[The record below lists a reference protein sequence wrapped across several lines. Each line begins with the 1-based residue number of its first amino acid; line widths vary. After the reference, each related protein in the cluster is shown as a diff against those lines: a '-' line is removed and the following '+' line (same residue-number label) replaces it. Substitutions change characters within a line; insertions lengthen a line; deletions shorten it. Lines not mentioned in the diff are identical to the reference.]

1 LKQEPQTVL
10 KQIANHKKKQHTNH
24 LQKVHRQKNSV
35 AEKEKEKEKAR
46 LRRYIKLTCPSGYFR
61 SSYPFPFPTTSQAG
75 VSIEICGPQ
84 ESSLLF
90 VDSKGRSRILVSPP
104 TVPADDEAEATKRS
118 NDSSSLPCTSS
129 EIAATNSGTNTN
141 ADALNISKIIAI
153 CFVPRDKQELQQW

>member
-10 KQIANHKKKQHTNH
+10 KQIANHKKKQHTKH
-24 LQKVHRQKNSV
+24 LQKVHRPKKNGV
-35 AEKEKEKEKAR
+35 AEKEKEKAR
-46 LRRYIKLTCPSGYFR
+46 LRRYIELTCPSGYFR

-90 VDSKGRSRILVSPP
+90 LDSKARSRILVSPP
-104 TVPADDEAEATKRS
+104 TVPGDDEAEATKRS

-129 EIAATNSGTNTN
+129 EIAATKSSTNTN

>member
-10 KQIANHKKKQHTNH
+10 KQIANRKKKQHTKH
-24 LQKVHRQKNSV
+24 LQKVHRQKNGV
-35 AEKEKEKEKAR
+35 AGKEKEKAR
-46 LRRYIKLTCPSGYFR
+46 LRRYIKLTCPPGYFR

-84 ESSLLF
+84 EPSLLF
-90 VDSKGRSRILVSPP
+90 LDSKARSRILVSPP

-141 ADALNISKIIAI
+141 ADALNILKISAI